1 MTRSAPMILAAAAV
15 LVAALWAPLA
25 SAHDETSSYVFV
37 PNRASADVAVIDSRT
52 DRVVARIDVGNV
64 PHQVALSDTLGK
76 LIASNT
82 GDNTI
87 SIISLDSF
95 ATEATIALGVEPE
108 HMTVSPAGNVL
119 AVSNIGAGTVSL
131 VLLDDN
137 VETARIEG
145 LFEPHNLTFS
155 SDGALLYTANLGAN
169 HVSVIDVASATVINE
184 IPVAEPVAYGA
195 TATAGEYQGIINVTP
210 TFDGRLGFAAHGEGD
225 VLAVI
230 DLATQ
235 RTIKHI
241 ALGDMPWRA
250 FPSADSRYMLVPN
263 NGDRTVSVI
272 SVATLEVVATLP
284 GAADM
289 TGINGAGTSAFVIS
303 RGDNKIV
310 VIDLAAMAVSGEISL
325 PGSPETGVVTADGG
339 KLYVALGS
347 VDQVAVID
355 TATATLSAT
364 VDGVGSEPW
373 GATMAGVVGYCH

>member
-1 MTRSAPMILAAAAV
+1 MILAATAI

-25 SAHDETSSYVFV
+25 AAHDDTSGYVFV
-37 PNRASADVAVIDSRT
+37 PNRGSADIAVIDSRT
-52 DRVVARIDVGNV
+52 DRVVARIKVGNV
-64 PHQVALSDTLGK
+64 PHQVALSESLGK

-82 GDNTI
+82 EDNTI
-87 SIISLDSF
+87 SIINLDGF

-108 HMTVSPAGNVL
+108 HMAVSPAGNVL
-119 AVSNIGAGTVSL
+119 AVGNIGAGTVSL
-131 VLLDDN
+131 VSLDDN

-145 LFEPHNLTFS
+145 LYEPHNLTFS
-155 SDGALLYTANLGAN
+155 SDGALLYAANLGAN
-169 HVSVIDVASATVINE
+169 HVTVIDVASATVINE
-184 IPVAEPVAYGA
+184 IPVAEPAAYGA
-195 TATAGEYQGIINVTP
+195 ATTAGEYQGIINVTP

-235 RTIKHI
+235 RTIKRI
-241 ALGDMPWRA
+241 ALGDTPWRA
-250 FPSADSRYMLVPN
+250 FPSADGRYMLVPN

-289 TGINGAGTSAFVIS
+289 TGINGAGSSAFVIS

-325 PGSPETGVVTADGG
+325 PGSPETGVITADGG

-355 TATATLSAT
+355 TATAALIAT

>member
-1 MTRSAPMILAAAAV
+1 MKRSASMIFAAAAA

-25 SAHDETSSYVFV
+25 SAHDDISSYVFV

-52 DRVVARIDVGNV
+52 DRVVARVVVGNV
-64 PHQVALSDTLGK
+64 PHQVVLSETLGK

-82 GDNTI
+82 EDNTI
-87 SIISLDSF
+87 SIVNLDSF
-95 ATEATIALGVEPE
+95 ATEATITLDVEPE
-108 HMTVSPAGNVL
+108 HMAVSPAGDLL
-119 AVSNIGAGTVSL
+119 AVGNIGAGTVSL
-131 VLLDDN
+131 VSLNDN

-145 LFEPHNLTFS
+145 LFEPHNLTFNN
-155 SDGALLYTANLGAN
+155 DGTLLYAANLGAN

-184 IPVAEPVAYGA
+184 IPVAEPAAYGA
-195 TATAGEYQGIINVTP
+195 VDTTGEYQGIINVTP

-235 RTIKHI
+235 RTVKHI

-250 FPSADSRYMLVPN
+250 FPSADGRYMLVPN

-289 TGINGAGTSAFVIS
+289 TGINGAGSSAFVIS

-355 TATATLSAT
+355 TATAALTAT
-364 VDGVGSEPW
+364 IDGVGSEPW